1 MSEYVTRIELADA
14 LRHVETKIA
23 NSELR
28 SRNWVLAGC
37 LAIIVAFG
45 GGYMSL
51 VAKLDRLNEA
61 MPVVNDVLDSRHTWM
76 LRKDQRDDQ
85 QDRTLKII
93 VPSYQLPPYVEP
105 PK

>member
-1 MSEYVTRIELADA
+1 MSEYVTRIELADKM
-14 LRHVETKIA
+14 RHLEIKID

-28 SRNWVLAGC
+28 QRNWVLGGC

-45 GGYMSL
+45 SGYMSL
-51 VAKLDRLNEA
+51 VAKLDRLNDTMPIVREA
-61 MPVVNDVLDSRHTWM
+61 LDSRHTWM

-85 QDRTLKII
+85 QDRTLKIV